1 MASFKISTL
10 IKTILFLLCFI
21 LLVTSA
27 FSFKSMSQ
35 AGDSF
40 NEMKVL
46 TQNIRE
52 LRRMSAFLGSVRADI
67 NYVYNDPNAS
77 HEFLAE
83 KAAVISEGIKNA
95 QRHASNFQRSAENN
109 KEGEVYAT
117 NVYNKFNAL
126 IESYT
131 NNMRSLEA
139 NNNTGFDNGK
149 LENALD
155 DAVQEYANYSVE
167 VENNITN
174 KFSADRLAFLIIS
187 GLLLAVTIC
196 ISWLC

>member
-52 LRRMSAFLGSVRADI
+52 LRRMSAFLIPSEI
-67 NYVYNDPNAS
+67 T
-77 HEFLAE
+77 
-83 KAAVISEGIKNA
+83 AA
-95 QRHASNFQRSAENN
+95 
-109 KEGEVYAT
+109 
-117 NVYNKFNAL
+117 
-126 IESYT
+126 
-131 NNMRSLEA
+131 
-139 NNNTGFDNGK
+139 
-149 LENALD
+149 
-155 DAVQEYANYSVE
+155 
-167 VENNITN
+167 
-174 KFSADRLAFLIIS
+174 FSARNSWEAFGSLY
-187 GLLLAVTIC
+187 T
-196 ISWLC
+196 